1 VRLRAL
7 VLVTLLVSGLPSA
20 LAAQGRWGTHTR
32 QRTSAEVIARRI
44 ADAEARERQRVAWAK
59 RRPGITI
66 AASVPAPAATR
77 ETVRAEGA
85 TDPIAAV
92 AADLRELARRKGLE
106 KRLDE
111 ARIAMLAPLI
121 VSEADGQG
129 IPPALVVA
137 IIQLESEY
145 NPQARSSAGATGLMQ
160 VMPSWPGV
168 LGFRFGSDLTDEA
181 TNVRYGTWVLR
192 DALDDSAGDAHRA
205 LLRYNGCKTGSNTPN
220 CFSYPDRIRALVE
233 SVATATCGG
242 LGWEEC
248 VAGPLRQQYESG
260 E

>member
-1 VRLRAL
+1 MRIRAL
-7 VLVTLLVSGLPSA
+7 LTLALLLAALPSA
-20 LAAQGRWGTHTR
+20 LAAQGRWNARAR
-32 QRTSAEVIARRI
+32 QRTSAEIVAERI
-44 ADAEARERQRVAWAK
+44 ADAEARERSRVAWAA

-66 AASVPAPAATR
+66 APLEPRAR
-77 ETVRAEGA
+77 TVSSGEAEVV
-85 TDPIAAV
+85 AAV
-92 AADLRELARRKGLE
+92 AADLRELGRRKGQE

-111 ARIAMLAPLI
+111 ASIALLAPLI
-121 VSEADGQG
+121 VGEAEGQG

-145 NPQARSSAGATGLMQ
+145 NPVARSSAGATGLMQ

-168 LGFRFGSDLTDEA
+168 LRHRFGSDLTDPA
-181 TNVRYGTWVLR
+181 TNVRYGTWILR
-192 DALDDSAGDAHRA
+192 DALDDSGGDTHRA
-205 LLRYNGCKTGSNTPN
+205 LLRYNGCRTGSHTPT

-233 SVATATCGG
+233 SVAKATCAG

-248 VAGPLRQQYESG
+248 VAEPLRRQYEGG